1 MFLLS
6 LHQQKTI
13 KNYQNFLAKDLVDQH
28 KGINIK
34 QKSESKN
41 WTNKFSNL
49 LSSNFV
55 KVNRLDVLVI
65 YFNGDYKIKKI

>member
-13 KNYQNFLAKDLVDQH
+13 KNYQNFLAKDLVDQR

-41 WTNKFSNL
+41 GTNKFSNL